1 MHKFQIPAGKMTFAA
16 AKSGEKGVI
25 ILPVFSDQKP
35 ASIARHLGKGAE
47 KIVKAQIDAGV
58 FRGGSQEILPLVTDG
73 FILAGLGKK
82 AAFHPDRMA
91 ALFRSLAPKL
101 LKYEASV
108 FQVKITDDVAE
119 ALEAVREGR
128 AVSAEEDEEAG
139 EEEETGPDYVVQ
151 LGMGDLVEQ
160 CVVSLLVGSEA
171 MEVLKK
177 ERPKKKKGGLP
188 KVTFEAAGL
197 SKEKTAVAVDHG
209 EITGVLLNRLRYTAS
224 LPGNHFHPGHVEDYA
239 RDLAKEH
246 KLQIQVF
253 HEAQL
258 EKMGCGGILSVGRG
272 SEIPPRMIVL
282 HYKPAGKSKRKRP
295 LALVGKGITFDT
307 GGISLKPP
315 AEMHEMKYDMC
326 GAALVLH
333 ALALVSKLKLPI
345 EVVGLVGVA
354 ENMPDGKAIKPGD
367 VYTAYNGVTVEVQN
381 TDAEGR
387 LVLGDV
393 LAYAQEKYKPETMLD
408 FATLTGAVII
418 ALGHEAAAAMTP
430 SEDLALRIDKASR
443 ASLDRTW
450 RLPHWFQ
457 YAANF
462 KSDIADLRN
471 IAGREAGTVTAMK
484 FLSRFVKPGVDW
496 AHIDIAGMAWRGKAS
511 GGQCRGATGWGLRF
525 LQKFMIDHAG
535 GH

>member
-1 MHKFQIPAGKMTFAA
+1 MHKFQIPGNKMSFGA
-16 AKSGEKGVI
+16 AKPGEKGVI
-25 ILPVFSDQKP
+25 VLPVFSDQKP
-35 ASIARHLGKGAE
+35 SAMARHLGKGAE
-47 KIVKAQIDAGV
+47 KIIKAQMDAGV
-58 FRGGSQEILPLVTDG
+58 FRGSSQEILPLVTDG

-91 ALFRSLAPKL
+91 ALIRTLAPRL
-101 LKYEASV
+101 LKLEASA
-108 FQVKITDDVAE
+108 FHLKLTDDVAE

-128 AVSAEEDEEAG
+128 ADSDESEDSTEEEDS
-139 EEEETGPDYVVQ
+139 PDYLVH
-151 LGMGDLVEQ
+151 LTMSDLVEQ
-160 CVVSLLVGSEA
+160 CVVSLLVGSDA
-171 MEVLKK
+171 MEILKK
-177 ERPKKKKGGLP
+177 ERPRKKKAVP
-188 KVTFEAAGL
+188 KITFEAAGL
-197 SKEKTAVAVDHG
+197 SREKTELAVRHG
-209 EITGVLLNRLRYTAS
+209 ETTGTLLNRFRYTAS
-224 LPGNHFHPGHVEDYA
+224 LPGNHFHPAHVEDYA

-253 HEAQL
+253 HETQL
-258 EKMGCGGILSVGRG
+258 EKLGCGGILAVGRG

-282 HYKPAGKSKRKRP
+282 HYRPTGKSRRKKP
-295 LALVGKGITFDT
+295 LVLVGKGITFAT

-333 ALALVSKLKLPI
+333 ALALAAKLKLPI

-354 ENMPDGKAIKPGD
+354 ENMPDGRAIKPGD

-393 LAYAQEKYKPETMLD
+393 LSYAQEKYKPETMLD

-418 ALGHEAAAAMTP
+418 ALGHEAAAAMTQ
-430 SEDLALRIDKASR
+430 SEDLAARIDKASR
-443 ASLDRTW
+443 SSLDRTW
-450 RLPHWFQ
+450 RMPHWFQ
-457 YAANF
+457 YAVGF
-462 KSDIADLRN
+462 KSDVADLRN